1 MANSLIIG
9 RKVLLAMKKGKCMKD
24 VMVYGLSTVS
34 DKGQIAIP
42 VAIRRELDLK
52 KGDKLLIIKR
62 SDNAGFTFIKLDLM
76 DKLMDKIRSDE
87 KFFEKLG

>member
-1 MANSLIIG
+1 
-9 RKVLLAMKKGKCMKD
+9 MKKGRCLKESI
-24 VMVYGLSTVS
+24 VYGLSTVS

-42 VAIRRELDLK
+42 VNIRNELGLA

-76 DKLMDKIRSDE
+76 DKLMDKIRTDE
-87 KFFEKLG
+87 KFFGKIE